1 MGGAAEERGLAFE
14 EGDMYDRRTIC
25 FGLGLAALA
34 AGCTTTANAPGSASR
49 IRMVQAVE
57 AADVEIVSRSP
68 MVVNVSARGV
78 VSSGGWS
85 APRLA
90 RGGAVDGEGVLEL
103 AFIAEAPV
111 AAPAGQGVQTIEAA
125 TRLDKLPA
133 RLTGVRVLSQ
143 TNSVTKKIE

>member
-1 MGGAAEERGLAFE
+1 MH
-14 EGDMYDRRTIC
+14 DRRTIC
-25 FGLGLAALA
+25 WGLGLGLAALA
-34 AGCTTTANAPGSASR
+34 AGCTTTNAPNASR

-57 AADVEIVSRSP
+57 AADVEVVSRNPLVLS
-68 MVVNVSARGV
+68 VSARGV

-111 AAPAGQGVQTIEAA
+111 AAPAGQGVQTVEAA

-143 TNSVTKKIE
+143 TNSVTKTIE